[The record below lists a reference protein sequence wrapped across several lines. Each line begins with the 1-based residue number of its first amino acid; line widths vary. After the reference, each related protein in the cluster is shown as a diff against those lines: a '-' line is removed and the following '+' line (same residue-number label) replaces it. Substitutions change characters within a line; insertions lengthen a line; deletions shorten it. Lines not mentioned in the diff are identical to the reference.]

1 VLPVSWRNSPLVVE
15 SWVHLRESKSKKSPI
30 LGDFKRLTQAE
41 ANNHRFVIACCQ
53 RGEITLQN
61 WNELPPQ
68 CQNDPDVA
76 ILFIQATCVG
86 YDDVA
91 CFRDSKVLQSA
102 CKKAIQ
108 DSELMHVYASK
119 PESVCY
125 MPISHSMTTAIS

>member
-1 VLPVSWRNSPLVVE
+1 MLPVSWRNSPLVVE
-15 SWVHLRESKSKKSPI
+15 SWVQISASKSKRIAI
-30 LGDFKRLTQAE
+30 LGDIKRMTQAE
-41 ANNHRFVIACCQ
+41 ANNNRLVIASCQ
-53 RGEITLQN
+53 
-61 WNELPPQ
+61 
-68 CQNDPDVA
+68 PDVA